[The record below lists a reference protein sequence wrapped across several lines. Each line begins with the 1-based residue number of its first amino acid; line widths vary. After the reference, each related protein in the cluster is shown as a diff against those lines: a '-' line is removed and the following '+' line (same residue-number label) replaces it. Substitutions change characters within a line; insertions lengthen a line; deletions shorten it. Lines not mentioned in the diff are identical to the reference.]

1 MLSAGGTVGMA
12 GTAGTGGMADTAGT
26 LGTLR
31 VRVEGERRMR
41 LASGKVAR
49 PLSSRSH
56 RPSYQ
61 PYQPFQPPY
70 KVLQE
75 KRESV

>member
-1 MLSAGGTVGMA
+1 MLSADGTVGMA
-12 GTAGTGGMADTAGT
+12 GTAFTGGMADTAGT

-31 VRVEGERRMR
+31 VRVEGDRQMR

-49 PLSSRSH
+49 PLSSCSH
-56 RPSYQ
+56 PPLYQ

-70 KVLQE
+70 KVY
-75 KRESV
+75 RR